1 MLTKSATK
9 HLRRAIKARL
19 GLTDRQASSIIERNW
34 ANGICENL
42 QGCVALLNNAY
53 DTNPNLGIYVPGNY
67 GYYEWVG
74 HLRLEKSDLER
85 WNVMSL
91 EEAYALPE
99 GFRTLSDCFEWVDAT
114 ITDCRPRDED
124 GIIVTVDFGEGRT
137 RDMAMLADI
146 NDAQGLL
153 SYAREKIG
161 RQGRVC
167 FEAEP
172 KGERSL
178 KAHGMAIVEMI
189 TVDYDSNDLDEL
201 YGDPAKLAA

>member
-153 SYAREKIG
+153 AYAREKIG
-161 RQGRVC
+161 RQGRLC

-189 TVDYDSNDLDEL
+189 TVDYDSIDLDEL
-201 YGDPAKLAA
+201 YGEPAKLAA

>member
-9 HLRRAIKARL
+9 HLRRAVKTRL
-19 GLTDRQASSIIERNW
+19 GLNDRQASSIIERNW

-137 RDMAMLADI
+137 REMAMLADI

-189 TVDYDSNDLDEL
+189 TVDYDSVDLDEL
-201 YGDPAKLAA
+201 YGEPAKLAA

>member
-137 RDMAMLADI
+137 REMAMLADI

-189 TVDYDSNDLDEL
+189 TVDYDSIDLDEL
-201 YGDPAKLAA
+201 YGEPAKLAA

>member
-124 GIIVTVDFGEGRT
+124 GIMSTDQEI
-137 RDMAMLADI
+137 L
-146 NDAQGLL
+146 
-153 SYAREKIG
+153 
-161 RQGRVC
+161 C
-167 FEAEP
+167 
-172 KGERSL
+172 
-178 KAHGMAIVEMI
+178 
-189 TVDYDSNDLDEL
+189 
-201 YGDPAKLAA
+201 

>member
-137 RDMAMLADI
+137 REMAMLADI

-189 TVDYDSNDLDEL
+189 TVDYDSVDLDEL
-201 YGDPAKLAA
+201 YGEPAKLAA

>member
-9 HLRRAIKARL
+9 HLRRAVKTRL
-19 GLTDRQASSIIERNW
+19 GLNDRQASSIIERNW

-53 DTNPNLGIYVPGNY
+53 EVNPSLAIYVPGNY

-74 HLRLEKSDLER
+74 HLRLEKSDLTR

-99 GFRTLSDCFEWVDAT
+99 GFRTLSDCFEWVDAS
-114 ITDCRPRDED
+114 ITACRPCDED
-124 GIIVTVDFGEGRT
+124 GIIVTVDFGEGHT
-137 RDMAMLADI
+137 RDMVMLADI

-153 SYAREKIG
+153 AYAREKIG
-161 RQGRVC
+161 RQGRLC

-189 TVDYDSNDLDEL
+189 TVDYDSIDLDEL
-201 YGDPAKLAA
+201 YGEPAKLAA